1 MRTTLLLITLFF
13 VTNFYA
19 FSDNNLQ
26 VEFDGLTVVVVNFE
40 EGDKIKLFE
49 VETGDHV
56 LSKTRGQIDLSQLPI
71 GKYLLENNEGRSIVI
86 ERGEDEIYL
95 EEEDVL
101 GTDYMVAEDSE
112 RATDLGDMNTAE
124 ELNNFYAS
132 TDSDELE
139 ISREGDIITVVDFEE
154 GDMIKLFEIKNTV
167 HVLSKT
173 TRTIDLS
180 QLPFGRYVLE
190 NNRGKAIVIEKIK
203 EEIIEGQG
211 YAMY

>member
-139 ISREGDIITVVDFEE
+139 ISREGDIIIVVDFEE